1 MRDHT
6 PVHQTPMIGRRTL
19 VFPQP
24 ELSRLGHP
32 AFEAVGA
39 AAGPRLALIGGVHGC
54 EYSSIAAVTRF
65 MRSLDVSA
73 LSGRITAVPVVNLST
88 FRTRTAFVT
97 PEDGR
102 NLNRC
107 FPGDPGDTYSG
118 VLAHAIFEEV
128 LRPADVVVDLHG
140 GDLDENLRPYSYWS
154 KTGNEKMD
162 SITRDMVLAFGL
174 DHIIVVTDRPK
185 DPAASR
191 YLESTA
197 STRGKPAITAEAGY
211 SGTVQPED
219 VNALIYGCTNVMR
232 YLKMLPGSA
241 VMVEHPVWLGKV
253 DSVLAEVGGTFYPLV
268 QRGTYVEQGMKI
280 GIITD
285 HFGKTISELHAPA
298 AGVELYICG
307 VPSMKK
313 GDTAANIGEVTK
325 TP

>member
-39 AAGPRLALIGGVHGC
+39 AAGPCLALIGGVHGC

-140 GDLDENLRPYSYWS
+140 GDLFEALEPFAIYAESAVEERSRALA
-154 KTGNEKMD
+154 E
-162 SITRDMVLAFGL
+162 AFGL
-174 DHIIVVTDRPK
+174 PYVVREPR
-185 DPAASR
+185 S
-191 YLESTA
+191 ES
-197 STRGKPAITAEAGY
+197 
-211 SGTVQPED
+211 
-219 VNALIYGCTNVMR
+219 
-232 YLKMLPGSA
+232 
-241 VMVEHPVWLGKV
+241 
-253 DSVLAEVGGTFYPLV
+253 
-268 QRGTYVEQGMKI
+268 
-280 GIITD
+280 
-285 HFGKTISELHAPA
+285 
-298 AGVELYICG
+298 
-307 VPSMKK
+307 
-313 GDTAANIGEVTK
+313 
-325 TP
+325 